1 MRHSF
6 AALYSTLRCHFAP
19 LCSVLQERRRM
30 RWLLAM
36 FALCYTLA
44 FATKKFLH
52 DPASSRHRPPC
63 SDAAAL
69 RCAAAP

>member
-1 MRHSF
+1 
-6 AALYSTLRCHFAP
+6 
-19 LCSVLQERRRM
+19 M

-52 DPASSRHRPPC
+52 DPASSRHPTAHC
-63 SDAAAL
+63 AAAPL
-69 RCAAAP
+69 RCAAAPIAFSVERCDGRHTGTSMRMRRGWR

>member
-1 MRHSF
+1 
-6 AALYSTLRCHFAP
+6 
-19 LCSVLQERRRM
+19 M

-52 DPASSRHRPPC
+52 DPASSRHPTAVQRR
-63 SDAAAL
+63 
-69 RCAAAP
+69 RCAALPRL